1 MEINLN
7 KSQIYINKESTYNIN
22 EGNNLQNLEV
32 NALLKRDWEL
42 GGGGKYREEKWRI
55 T

>member
-1 MEINLN
+1 MEEEWRRRIEKAKHGDKQINLN

-32 NALLKRDWEL
+32 NALLKRD
-42 GGGGKYREEKWRI
+42 
-55 T
+55 